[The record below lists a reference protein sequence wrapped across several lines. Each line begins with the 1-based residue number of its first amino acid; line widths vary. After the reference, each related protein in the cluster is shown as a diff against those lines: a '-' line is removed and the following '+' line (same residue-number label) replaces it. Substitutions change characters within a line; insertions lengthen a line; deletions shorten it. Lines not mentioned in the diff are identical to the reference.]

1 MSSLRLNVD
10 TLVNDH
16 LTRAADG
23 ALVHAEALLDRLEAA
38 VHPTNGGGA
47 STQASKAKLPL
58 DAGALALWQDLE
70 REARDNQWEM
80 LATTGTLRGILRS
93 WAASVPYPGWEDHLA
108 EVTGRMV
115 DRVRAYLDPVKV
127 YRPSAPCPACGAR
140 FHGED
145 RHPVLSV
152 ALESAPGVWL
162 PVTEHVLTCAACS
175 AEWEG
180 EAYRHI
186 TTAIKADSER
196 ITA

>member
-1 MSSLRLNVD
+1 VTLRLNVD

-16 LTRAADG
+16 LTTGPDG
-23 ALVHAEALLDRLEAA
+23 SLVHAEALLNRLEAA

-47 STQASKAKLPL
+47 TTQATKAKLPL

-93 WAASVPYPGWEDHLA
+93 WAASVPYPGWKDHLTT
-108 EVTGRMV
+108 VTERMV
-115 DRVRAYLDPVKV
+115 ERVRAYLDPVKV
-127 YRPSAPCPACGAR
+127 YRPSAPCPACGVR

-152 ALESAPGVWL
+152 VLESAPGVWL
-162 PVTEHVLTCAACS
+162 PVTEHVLTCAACG
-175 AEWEG
+175 AEWAG
-180 EAYRHI
+180 EAYMWI
-186 TTAIKADSER
+186 TRSIRADSEK